1 MIFSELHPGQGLGNQ
16 LFVYVSTRAIAK
28 KLGHDFA
35 IKNSHNLKAP
45 RLLDLDWGGDIPEE
59 YSVHNEYTHG
69 LGSPLNTP
77 QQNISLTDKSVFN
90 VKGDTELVGM
100 YLSEGY
106 FHECTDE
113 LSDWLKVNPDQEH
126 NDTNDDNLCVINV
139 RGGPHQRNS
148 HVYPP
153 RSYWDNGIKRM
164 LEYNPDMK
172 FVVVTDD
179 PEGAKQILPEYEC
192 FHKGIETERQNP
204 TDSKLGMWDYVA
216 LKNCK
221 HVICS
226 TTTFACFPLWTN
238 KNLKKCISPKYNFC
252 MNHSNG
258 WWCTGAGIY
267 SYVTDYMDSQGNLMS
282 PKECRKEW
290 KDFYLRHNIYSPQDL
305 ENSYDWDA

>member
-106 FHECTDE
+106 FHG
-113 LSDWLKVNPDQEH
+113 VH
-126 NDTNDDNLCVINV
+126 I
-139 RGGPHQRNS
+139 
-148 HVYPP
+148 
-153 RSYWDNGIKRM
+153 
-164 LEYNPDMK
+164 
-172 FVVVTDD
+172 
-179 PEGAKQILPEYEC
+179 
-192 FHKGIETERQNP
+192 KGIVMFILL
-204 TDSKLGMWDYVA
+204 DL
-216 LKNCK
+216 
-221 HVICS
+221 I
-226 TTTFACFPLWTN
+226 
-238 KNLKKCISPKYNFC
+238 
-252 MNHSNG
+252 
-258 WWCTGAGIY
+258 GIMV
-267 SYVTDYMDSQGNLMS
+267 SR
-282 PKECRKEW
+282 EC
-290 KDFYLRHNIYSPQDL
+290 LNTIL
-305 ENSYDWDA
+305 I